1 MITVSKFNVR
11 VVNKGDKY
19 GREFCLTHDEQKPL
33 VEFYDSRYPHT
44 EFGQFVSRYY
54 KETLLGEDK
63 WGRAEGGL
71 CLDGGNANEWTV
83 SSEDMDIVRNYLRAI

>member
-11 VVNKGDKY
+11 VVNKGEKY
-19 GREFCLTHDEQKPL
+19 GRDFCLTHEEDKPL

-44 EFGQFVSRYY
+44 EYGQFVSRYY

-63 WGRAEGGL
+63 WGSGKGGL

-83 SSEDMDIVRNYLRAI
+83 SEEDMTTVRNYLKEM